1 MIEITCSEGILKKAG
16 LAELPLHG
24 GRAPGWLVKR
34 MIKLANCI
42 VAVIL
47 EEYGRDEL
55 LRRLSDPYWFQA
67 LGCVLGY
74 DWHSSGVT
82 TVLTGVLKSA
92 IDPSEFG
99 LAVCGGKGR
108 ASRKALS
115 EISSVGERL
124 GLSTRKIEELR
135 YASRMSAKIDNSA
148 IQDGYQLYHHAFLL
162 TEEGRWAV
170 IQQGMNTDN
179 RTARRYHWLSDNI
192 KEFVVEPHT
201 AIISERRNPLVLN
214 MTACES
220 EGCRR
225 TSVDIVKD
233 GPKKIV
239 RMLGLIQQAK
249 QRMLTEWIP
258 AVNDNTEM
266 FKIKKFLSMPVRIN
280 WKAVSRAYE
289 FQPRNYEELLGIR
302 GIGPAT
308 VRGLA
313 LISEI
318 IYGEE
323 PSWKDPVKYSFAYGG
338 KDGVPFPV
346 DRRAMDESIN
356 ILKQAVENA
365 RLHNKEKLRSLQRL
379 RKILPSSSES

>member
-1 MIEITCSEGILKKAG
+1 LKKAG
-16 LAELPLHG
+16 LADLPLHG
-24 GRAPGWLVKR
+24 GKAPGWLVRK

-47 EEYGRDEL
+47 EEYGCDVFL
-55 LRRLSDPYWFQA
+55 KRLADPHWFQA

-99 LAVCGGKGR
+99 IAVCGGKGK
-108 ASRKALS
+108 ASMKAPS
-115 EISSVGERL
+115 EIGIAGETL
-124 GLSTRKIEELR
+124 GLSTSKIEKLK

-148 IQDGYQLYHHAFLL
+148 LQDGYQLYHHAFFL
-162 TEEGRWAV
+162 TKDGSWAV

-179 RTARRYHWLSDNI
+179 RTARRYHWLSEHLKNFI
-192 KEFVVEPHT
+192 VEPHV
-201 AIISERRNPLVLN
+201 AIIGEQRSPIALD
-214 MTACES
+214 MTAQKS

-225 TSVDIVKD
+225 ASVDIVKEN
-233 GPKKIV
+233 PKKIA
-239 RMLGLIQQAK
+239 RMLSSIQRTK
-249 QRMLTEWIP
+249 QRTLEEWMPI
-258 AVNDNTEM
+258 ASNNVEM
-266 FKIKKFLSMPVRIN
+266 QITQKFLYMPVRIN

-346 DRRAMDESIN
+346 DRKAMDESIN
-356 ILKQAVENA
+356 ILKEAIENA
-365 RLHNKEKLRSLQRL
+365 KMGNKEKILSLRRLKSLV
-379 RKILPSSSES
+379 PSI

>member
-1 MIEITCSEGILKKAG
+1 MVLKRSG
-16 LAELPLHG
+16 FAELPLHG

-47 EEYGRDEL
+47 DEYGHDAF

-92 IDPSEFG
+92 INPSDFG

-108 ASRKALS
+108 ASMKAPS
-115 EISSVGERL
+115 EISSAGENL
-124 GLSTRKIEELR
+124 GLSTSRIEELR

-148 IQDGYQLYHHAFLL
+148 LQDGYQLYHHAFFL
-162 TEEGRWAV
+162 TEDGKWAV
-170 IQQGMNTDN
+170 IQQGMNTSD
-179 RTARRYHWLSDNI
+179 RTARRYHWLSENL
-192 KEFVVEPHT
+192 KNFVVEPHS
-201 AIISERRNPLVLN
+201 AIISEHRASFTLN
-214 MTACES
+214 MTAKES
-220 EGCRR
+220 EGCRKV
-225 TSVDIVKD
+225 SVEIVKEN
-233 GPKKIV
+233 PRKLARNIV
-239 RMLGLIQQAK
+239 LLRRRR
-249 QRMLTEWIP
+249 QRILDEWMPHDEETE
-258 AVNDNTEM
+258 TLLSR
-266 FKIKKFLSMPVRIN
+266 KFLSMPLNIN
-280 WKAVSRAYE
+280 WEAVKRAYE

-302 GIGPAT
+302 GIGPST

-313 LISEI
+313 LISEL

-323 PSWKDPVKYSFAYGG
+323 PSWRDPVKYSFAYGG

-346 DRRAMDESIN
+346 DRKAMDESIE
-356 ILKQAVENA
+356 ILKEAVENA
-365 RLHNKEKLRSLQRL
+365 KIGKREKLLSLRRL
-379 RKILPSSSES
+379 RNLMSSI

>member
-1 MIEITCSEGILKKAG
+1 MKKAG
-16 LAELPLHG
+16 FAELPLHG
-24 GRAPGWLVKR
+24 GKAPGWLVKR

-47 EEYGRDEL
+47 EEYGRDVF
-55 LRRLSDPYWFQA
+55 LRRLSDPHWFQA

-99 LAVCGGKGR
+99 LAVCGGKGK
-108 ASRKALS
+108 ASMKAQS
-115 EISSVGERL
+115 EICAAGEIL
-124 GLSTRKIEELR
+124 GLSTGKIERLR

-148 IQDGYQLYHHAFLL
+148 LQDGYQLYHHAFFLA
-162 TEEGRWAV
+162 EDGRWAV

-179 RTARRYHWLSDNI
+179 RTARRYHWLSENV
-192 KEFVVEPHT
+192 ENFVVEPHA
-201 AIISERRNPLVLN
+201 AIIGERKSPVALD
-214 MTACES
+214 MTARES

-225 TSVDIVKD
+225 ASVDIVKEN
-233 GPKKIV
+233 PRKIA
-239 RMLGLIQQAK
+239 RMLSSIQRTE
-249 QRMLTEWIP
+249 QRTLVDWIP
-258 AVNDNTEM
+258 ASNDSDEM
-266 FKIKKFLSMPVRIN
+266 RCMQKFLSMPVRIN

-289 FQPRNYEELLGIR
+289 FQPRNYEELIGIR

-323 PSWKDPVKYSFAYGG
+323 PSWRDPVKYSFAYGG

-346 DRRAMDESIN
+346 DRKAMDESIN
-356 ILKQAVENA
+356 ILREAIKNA
-365 RLHNKEKLRSLQRL
+365 KMGNKEKILTLKRLRSLV
-379 RKILPSSSES
+379 P

>member
-1 MIEITCSEGILKKAG
+1 VKDLKKAG
-16 LAELPLHG
+16 LADLPLHG
-24 GRAPGWLVKR
+24 GKAPGWLVKR

-47 EEYGRDEL
+47 EEYGRDVF
-55 LRRLSDPYWFQA
+55 LRRLTDPYWFQA

-108 ASRKALS
+108 ASKRAPS
-115 EISSVGERL
+115 EISSAGETL
-124 GLSTRKIEELR
+124 GLSTSKIDEMI

-148 IQDGYQLYHHAFLL
+148 LQDGYQLYHHAFFLA
-162 TEEGRWAV
+162 EDGRWAV
-170 IQQGMNTDN
+170 IQQGMNIAN
-179 RTARRYHWLSDNI
+179 RTARRYHWLSENLRS
-192 KEFVVEPHT
+192 FVVEPHA
-201 AIISERRNPLVLN
+201 AIVGERRNPLALD
-214 MTACES
+214 MTALES
-220 EGCRR
+220 EGCRKV
-225 TSVDIVKD
+225 SVDIVRD
-233 GPKKIV
+233 NPKKIA
-239 RMLGLIQQAK
+239 RMLGSLRRTK
-249 QRMLTEWIP
+249 QRMLDEWMP
-258 AVNDNTEM
+258 ADKDEEM
-266 FKIKKFLSMPVRIN
+266 YKIRKFLSMPVRIN

-346 DRRAMDESIN
+346 DRKAMDESIS
-356 ILKQAVENA
+356 ILKEAIENA
-365 RLHNKEKLRSLQRL
+365 RMGNKEKILTLKRL
-379 RKILPSSSES
+379 RAFVP

>member
-1 MIEITCSEGILKKAG
+1 LKKAG

-24 GRAPGWLVKR
+24 GKAPAWLVKR

-42 VAVIL
+42 VTIIL
-47 EEYGRDEL
+47 EEYGRDVF
-55 LRRLSDPYWFQA
+55 LRRLADPYWFQA

-108 ASRKALS
+108 ASKKAPS
-115 EISSVGERL
+115 EISSAGEIL
-124 GLSTRKIEELR
+124 GLSTRRIEDLK

-148 IQDGYQLYHHAFLL
+148 VQDGYQLYHHAFFL
-162 TEEGRWAV
+162 TEDGRWAV
-170 IQQGMNTDN
+170 VQQGMNVTN
-179 RTARRYHWLSDNI
+179 RTARRYHWLSEHIRN
-192 KEFVVEPHT
+192 FVVEPHA
-201 AIISERRNPLVLN
+201 AIIGERRSSLALD
-214 MTACES
+214 MTALES
-220 EGCRR
+220 EGCRKA
-225 TSVDIVKD
+225 SVDIVKEN
-233 GPKKIV
+233 PRKIAG
-239 RMLGLIQQAK
+239 MFSLIRQTK
-249 QRMLTEWIP
+249 QRTLMEWVST
-258 AVNDNTEM
+258 ADSNRLEM
-266 FKIKKFLSMPVRIN
+266 QKFLSMPVRIN

-289 FQPRNYEELLGIR
+289 FQPKNYEELLGIK
-302 GIGPAT
+302 GIGPST

-313 LISEI
+313 LISEL

-323 PSWKDPVKYSFAYGG
+323 PSWRDPVKYSFAYGG

-346 DRRAMDESIN
+346 DRKAMDESIG

-365 RLHNKEKLRSLQRL
+365 KIGDKERILILKRL
-379 RKILPSSSES
+379 RRLIS